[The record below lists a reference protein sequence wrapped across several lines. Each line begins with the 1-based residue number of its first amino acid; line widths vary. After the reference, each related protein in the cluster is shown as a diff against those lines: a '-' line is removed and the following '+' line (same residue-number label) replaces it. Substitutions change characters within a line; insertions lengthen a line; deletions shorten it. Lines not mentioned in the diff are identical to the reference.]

1 MGRYHAEHFRAGR
14 LIDEWDFDNIAV
26 NEGLNYLLNAGL
38 AAGSQITTWY
48 LGLFSGNYT
57 PVATD
62 AAATIAANST
72 ETSAYTAG
80 ARQQF
85 VPVSASGQQVTN
97 SASRASFTFNAG
109 TTIYGAFLVSSST
122 INGTTG
128 TLISAAQFGSA
139 KSVSNTDQILL
150 TYTFSLASA

>member
-1 MGRYHAEHFRAGR
+1 M
-14 LIDEWDFDNIAV
+14 
-26 NEGLNYLLNAGL
+26 
-38 AAGSQITTWY
+38 
-48 LGLFSGNYT
+48 
-57 PVATD
+57 
-62 AAATIAANST
+62 
-72 ETSAYTAG
+72 
-80 ARQQF
+80 
-85 VPVSASGQQVTN
+85 SASGQQVTN